1 MVLNDNLSNT
11 LSHIL
16 NCEKVGKQECIVKPT
31 SKLIKNVLEIM
42 KKNNYVGEFTYLENN
57 KGGIIKL
64 KLVGGIN
71 KCGAIKPRF
80 SVMIKSIEKYEK
92 RYLPAKNFGILIL
105 STQKGLLT
113 HHEASEKNLG
123 GKLIAYVY

>member
-1 MVLNDNLSNT
+1 MALNDNLSNA

-16 NCEKVGKQECIVKPT
+16 NCEKIGKQECIIKPT
-31 SKLIKNVLEIM
+31 SKLIKNIFEIM
-42 KKNNYVGEFTYLENN
+42 KKNNYIGESTYLENN

-64 KLVGGIN
+64 KLVGSIN

-80 SVMIKSIEKYEK
+80 SVMVKSIEKYEK

-113 HHEASEKNLG
+113 HHEAIEKGLG
-123 GKLIAYVY
+123 GRLIAYVY